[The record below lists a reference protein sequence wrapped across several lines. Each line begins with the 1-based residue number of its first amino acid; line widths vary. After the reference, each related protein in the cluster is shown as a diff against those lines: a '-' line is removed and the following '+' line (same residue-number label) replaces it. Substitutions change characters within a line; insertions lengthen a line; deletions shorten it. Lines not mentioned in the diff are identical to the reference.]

1 MNALAKL
8 YSPIHGR
15 EIDAMSEVHVY
26 TCTYCVLLCVI
37 MLAIIIDIEGSQWG
51 VGVGPMIFLTCHK
64 IAIEYLCIYTCMWS
78 PVEVHC
84 AIIIIMFNNRAK
96 IAVVALLPST

>member
-1 MNALAKL
+1 MCIYMYVL
-8 YSPIHGR
+8 
-15 EIDAMSEVHVY
+15 
-26 TCTYCVLLCVI
+26 CTFVCDNVGYV
-37 MLAIIIDIEGSQWG
+37 DIEGSRW
-51 VGVGPMIFLTCHK
+51 GVGPMIFLTCHK

-84 AIIIIMFNNRAK
+84 AIIITMFNNRAK